1 MTNTKTIAV
10 ALMIATGAMASN
22 ANAAMMSP
30 SQSTPVI
37 DEMAV
42 PDANLHVVGFGDRFK
57 KWGRKIKR
65 TTRKTTRKFKRSF
78 KRTTRKTTRNFK
90 RSFKKNTRN
99 FKRSFKK
106 TTRATIR
113 TNKDFWPR
121 APRGYWNETKKQP
134 GELGSTFQAPC
145 CEDWKKLRKP
155 RSWFRDNFNKDSLRA
170 DIQDIDLR

>member
-1 MTNTKTIAV
+1 MTNTKTLAV
-10 ALMIATGAMASN
+10 ALMIATGATASN

-65 TTRKTTRKFKRSF
+65 TTRKTTR
-78 KRTTRKTTRNFK
+78 NFK

-121 APRGYWNETKKQP
+121 APRGYWNEIKKQP

-145 CEDWKKLRKP
+145 CESWKKLRKP
-155 RSWFRDNFNKDSLRA
+155 RSWARDTFNKDSLLA
-170 DIQDIDLR
+170 DIQDVDLR

>member
-10 ALMIATGAMASN
+10 ALMIVTGATASN

-57 KWGRKIKR
+57 KWGRKIKK
-65 TTRKTTRKFKRSF
+65 TTRQTTRKF
-78 KRTTRKTTRNFK
+78 T
-90 RSFKKNTRN
+90 
-99 FKRSFKK
+99 RSFKK

-113 TNKDFWPR
+113 SNPLSYKVVVEAR
-121 APRGYWNETKKQP
+121 KMN
-134 GELGSTFQAPC
+134 PC
-145 CEDWKKLRKP
+145 
-155 RSWFRDNFNKDSLRA
+155 A
-170 DIQDIDLR
+170 